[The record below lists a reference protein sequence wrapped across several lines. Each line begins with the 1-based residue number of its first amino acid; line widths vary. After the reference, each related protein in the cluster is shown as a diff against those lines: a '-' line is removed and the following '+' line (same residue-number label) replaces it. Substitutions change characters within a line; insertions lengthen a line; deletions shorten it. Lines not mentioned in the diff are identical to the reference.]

1 MVGLFG
7 LTPASLV
14 SLIMQASR
22 LQILLTIL
30 AGIFLLGT
38 VLIFAVFAVAPDTA
52 VIYRPF
58 LLTSFIVAIFV
69 SLVCIAWL
77 LRGLLRPYSQLV
89 GEAKRA
95 PVAHSGKPQNEAAFV
110 LETFQT
116 VIAQLQAQQLEL
128 KRLSDQ
134 ASQRADSAERFSE
147 RIVASMPTGLIAFD
161 AAGHTTVTN
170 APARA
175 LLANELSA
183 SGEDVRAIFSSVP
196 TLAEMVEACL
206 ASGSVFRREE
216 IEAIDGPG
224 QGKRFGATV
233 APIDPASAS
242 GSRGALCLITDIT
255 EVTRLREQVVLKR
268 NLESLGEM
276 SAGLAH
282 EFKNAMAALHGY
294 AQFLQSV
301 DYDAQGKTAADA
313 LLQEVRNLSEM
324 TTSFLNFA
332 SPQTLQLEHVSLDEL
347 IQECARDLHSLFDEN
362 RVTLVIEGSPSVL
375 PLQPLRLSAESSN
388 TEPHHGDTANVGERG
403 TSPTV
408 REGSSEP
415 HGQPALLEIQA
426 DTRMLRQ
433 ALLNLLRNAA
443 EAIPKDKPVRRVTV
457 RTSTEVG
464 QDKQWATIS
473 IQDTGDGIAVADSQK
488 IFIPFFTTKTGGHGI
503 GLALAHRVITEHG
516 GTLTVAN
523 APEGGAIFTI
533 RLPK

>member
-1 MVGLFG
+1 MH
-7 LTPASLV
+7 
-14 SLIMQASR
+14 ASR
-22 LQILLTIL
+22 LQILLTIF

-38 VLIFAVFAVAPDTA
+38 VLIFAVFAVAPGTA
-52 VIYRPF
+52 VAYRPF
-58 LLTSFIVAIFV
+58 LLTAFVVALFI

-95 PVAHSGKPQNEAAFV
+95 PVAHSGKTQNEAAFV
-110 LETFQT
+110 LETFQS
-116 VIAQLQAQQLEL
+116 VIAQLQQQQDEL

-134 ASQRADSAERFSE
+134 ASQRADSAERFSD

-161 AAGHTTVTN
+161 AAGNTTVTN
-170 APARA
+170 GPARG
-175 LLANELSA
+175 LLANEPGVPGKHFRAVFA
-183 SGEDVRAIFSSVP
+183 SIPA
-196 TLAEMVEACL
+196 LAEMVESCL
-206 ASGSVFRREE
+206 TSGRVFRREE
-216 IEAIDGPG
+216 IEPVNGSG

-233 APIDPASAS
+233 APIDPVSES

-255 EVTRLREQVVLKR
+255 EVTRLREQVALKR

-301 DYDAQGKTAADA
+301 DHDDQGKAAADA

-332 SPQTLQLEHVSLDEL
+332 RPQPLQLEDVSVDEL
-347 IQECARDLHSLFDEN
+347 IQECARDLSSLFDER
-362 RVTLVIEGSPSVL
+362 RVKLVIDSLSSV
-375 PLQPLRLSAESSN
+375 PP
-388 TEPHHGDTANVGERG
+388 GDAQ
-403 TSPTV
+403 SF
-408 REGSSEP
+408 
-415 HGQPALLEIQA
+415 EIQA

-443 EAIPKDKPVRRVTV
+443 EAIPKDKTNRQVTV
-457 RTSTEVG
+457 RTSIENERG
-464 QDKQWATIS
+464 KDWATIS
-473 IQDTGDGIAVADSQK
+473 IHDTGEGVDTADLQK
-488 IFIPFFTTKTGGHGI
+488 IFIPFFTTKTQGHGI

-533 RLPK
+533 RLPQV